1 MIDFSNTAFI
11 KMTPV
16 SSKIFGHQVT
26 PILIPGEEIVASF
39 QAIRDGVV
47 FTNKRII
54 AINIQGITG
63 KKMDMTT
70 LPYSKIQ
77 AFSWETA
84 GVLDLDSELELWF
97 SGLGKVRFE
106 FAPRADISSLCRMI
120 SENVLKK

>member
-54 AINIQGITG
+54 AINIQQVFITG
-63 KKMDMTT
+63 MHFHRIRRR
-70 LPYSKIQ
+70 Y
-77 AFSWETA
+77 
-84 GVLDLDSELELWF
+84 GLDSL
-97 SGLGKVRFE
+97 
-106 FAPRADISSLCRMI
+106 
-120 SENVLKK
+120 